1 MRMRFT
7 DIIKHYTPI
16 TCNTCGSFMLSKSQY
31 QIKSRIYCSRCYFQ
45 RIVRMRDKGEAIQNV
60 SMFEMVID
68 SITKDSEDNIVLTGR
83 KTKGLC
89 YAGDTLEYYKTEY
102 TILRTDIKRPLHTGP
117 YPIFALTL
125 DASNA
130 DLFKV
135 GDYISTCQN
144 PKIRNATVICPACN
158 NYVLTRYMTDGEIC
172 DKCDNKRKRAA
183 ARYDSTAENA
193 TPVSNI
199 PTYEPSSVGDDL
211 LGIPMPTTVPDV
223 ELTTI
228 EDDVLG
234 IPMPTAEP
242 DVEPT
247 IEDDVLGFPE
257 TTEIQSE
264 IDANDFSFNSTVE
277 LDTFSFNSMIS
288 DPVYDIT
295 DITPEPEIAAG
306 DNATDKAE
314 STPAEYSKIR
324 EKAARYATYIPN
336 TVRAQIEMLDDLSV
350 IINTNR
356 IKESGKISWDFSG
369 RSNTYVFRDQFNKDL
384 DTLISLVE
392 EALATLTADDIGEL
406 ATRMTE
412 ASEEQLLK
420 ASVTLDFYLNTAKD
434 APHVKE
440 MLDNVYAEISSR

>member
-1 MRMRFT
+1 
-7 DIIKHYTPI
+7 
-16 TCNTCGSFMLSKSQY
+16 
-31 QIKSRIYCSRCYFQ
+31 
-45 RIVRMRDKGEAIQNV
+45 
-60 SMFEMVID
+60 MFEMVID

-199 PTYEPSSVGDDL
+199 PTYEPISVGDDL
-211 LGIPMPTTVPDV
+211 
-223 ELTTI
+223 
-228 EDDVLG
+228 LG

-247 IEDDVLGFPE
+247 IEDDVLGLPE

-288 DPVYDIT
+288 DPVYAIT
-295 DITPEPEIAAG
+295 DITSEPEIAAG

-324 EKAARYATYIPN
+324 EKAARYATYMPN

>member
-1 MRMRFT
+1 MRFT
-7 DIIKHYTPI
+7 DILKHYTPI

-31 QIKSRIYCSRCYFQ
+31 QIKGRIYCSRCYFQ

-183 ARYDSTAENA
+183 ARYESTAKNGV
-193 TPVSNI
+193 PVSNI
-199 PTYEPSSVGDDL
+199 TQSEPTPAGDDIL
-211 LGIPMPTTVPDV
+211 SSPN
-223 ELTTI
+223 
-228 EDDVLG
+228 
-234 IPMPTAEP
+234 PTAESYP
-242 DVEPT
+242 INVD
-247 IEDDVLGFPE
+247 
-257 TTEIQSE
+257 
-264 IDANDFSFNSTVE
+264 DFSFDSAVE
-277 LDTFSFNSMIS
+277 PDTFSFNSMIS
-288 DPVYDIT
+288 DPVYNIT
-295 DITPEPEIAAG
+295 DITPEPEITAG

-324 EKAARYATYIPN
+324 EKAARYATYMPN

-420 ASVTLDFYLNTAKD
+420 ASVTLDFYLTTAND